1 MWDAQKATVKGN
13 PTIQQ
18 QNNKQLNLNMIK
30 RIEQAFLQRRYIDG
44 QQAYKTVLNIATN
57 WKMQI
62 NEIALHIL

>member
-44 QQAYKTVLNIATN
+44 QQA
-57 WKMQI
+57 
-62 NEIALHIL
+62 

>member
-30 RIEQAFLQRRYIDG
+30 RIEQAFLQRRNIDG
-44 QQAYKTVLNIATN
+44 QFFWSYLSWVVCYFVA
-57 WKMQI
+57 
-62 NEIALHIL
+62 E

>member
-30 RIEQAFLQRRYIDG
+30 RIEQAFLQRRNIDG
-44 QQAYKTVLNIATN
+44 QQAYKTVLNITTN

-62 NEIALHIL
+62 KSTMR

>member
-30 RIEQAFLQRRYIDG
+30 RIEQAFLQRRNIDG
-44 QQAYKTVLNIATN
+44 QQAYKTVLNITTN
-57 WKMQI
+57 WKIQI
-62 NEIALHIL
+62 KSTMR